1 MNKYF
6 ILLLFITIINKV
18 LCQVNDS
25 VPLRSA
31 HKASIMSAI
40 IPGLGQ
46 VYNKQYWKL
55 PLIYGGTAS
64 LAYSIQSNHNSYI
77 VYKNA
82 YNAEID
88 NDPNTINQ
96 FSQYDQSALA
106 LFRDAYRRNLDLS
119 VIGLTLVYI
128 LNIIDANV
136 SAHLYYFRVNKN
148 LDISWSPSLHPNH
161 LASLKLEF

>member
-6 ILLLFITIINKV
+6 LLLLFITVISKV
-18 LCQVNDS
+18 LCQSNDTL
-25 VPLRSA
+25 PLKSA

-46 VYNKQYWKL
+46 AYNKQYWKL
-55 PLIYGGTAS
+55 PLVYGAGVS
-64 LAYSIQSNHNSYI
+64 LAYSIQINHNSYTA
-77 VYKNA
+77 YKDA
-82 YNAEID
+82 YNAEVD
-88 NDPNTINQ
+88 DDPNTINQ

-148 LDISWSPSLHPNH
+148 LDISWSPSLDPNH
-161 LASLKLEF
+161 IATISLVF